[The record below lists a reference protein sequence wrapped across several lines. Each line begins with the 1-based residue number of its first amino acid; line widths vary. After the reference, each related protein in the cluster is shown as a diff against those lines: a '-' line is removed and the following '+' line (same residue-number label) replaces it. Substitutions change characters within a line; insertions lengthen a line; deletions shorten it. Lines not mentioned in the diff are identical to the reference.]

1 MFKRP
6 AIEFTTAPQRTVNI
20 PGWALIFLF
29 LAYILPGNIG
39 HAPWRG
45 DDVLHIATTASMMHS
60 GDWLVPRIAGLAFL
74 DLPPLHY
81 WLGALTG
88 TLLGWLLPLHD
99 AIRLASVAV
108 LAFGL
113 WALRD
118 AAKRFAPGDELEK
131 TSGNAT
137 LLLALSSMGLLIH
150 AHEAQPLITLFASA
164 AGALWALSMLGSE
177 PRRGMLLAGGF
188 VGAAFLAGGL
198 PGLIL
203 TLPPCI
209 VALTISKPSD
219 GPTARHV
226 LAGAL
231 IAIALVALWPL
242 LLVLRNP
249 NLLTQWWQQ
258 ELFDIAAGFSWKR
271 LSALS
276 GLLSWFA
283 WPLWPIAGWALWH
296 RRRQIA
302 SAPYAVPLAAL
313 LGALWIV
320 ITTGSVRPANAL
332 PLLPPLILLAGPE
345 VSRLRKGASNLLD
358 WFGIMTFTLFGAF
371 LWVSWSALHLGRPLA
386 LARNVARLTPDF
398 VPHISWW
405 AIPIAALLSLA
416 WFIAL
421 ARLPRFPLRGV
432 LRWALGV
439 TLTWGLATTLW
450 LDWFDYDKNYTRIAS
465 QIAEQVRGS
474 KSPCV
479 MEIGAGDVQRA
490 ALDYFSD
497 IRLQRFSKSN
507 TRCDL
512 VLSYRAGRNLLTQP
526 GDGWTLQ
533 WNQSK
538 GRGRL
543 QEQFALFRRN

>member
-6 AIEFTTAPQRTVNI
+6 VIEFTTTPPQTVDI
-20 PGWALIFLF
+20 PGWSLILLF

-45 DDVLHIATTASMMHS
+45 DDVLHIAAAANMVRS
-60 GDWLVPRIAGLAFL
+60 GDWLVPRIGGLAFL
-74 DLPPLHY
+74 DSPPLHY
-81 WLGALTG
+81 WLGGLTG

-99 AIRLASVAV
+99 AIRLASVAA

-113 WALRD
+113 WALRE
-118 AAKRFAPGDELEK
+118 AAGRLVPAKDCKNG
-131 TSGNAT
+131 T
-137 LLLALSSMGLLIH
+137 LLIALSSMGLLIH
-150 AHEAQPLITLFASA
+150 SHEAQPMITLFACV
-164 AGALWALSMLGSE
+164 AGSLWGLSMLDGK
-177 PRRGMLLAGGF
+177 PRRGLLIAGGF

-198 PGLIL
+198 PGLVL
-203 TLPPCI
+203 TLPACV
-209 VALTISKPSD
+209 VALLAGKAETRPSIWHILA
-219 GPTARHV
+219 GVV
-226 LAGAL
+226 LAVVL
-231 IAIALVALWPL
+231 IALWPVL
-242 LLVLRNP
+242 LAWRNP

-258 ELFDIAAGFSWKR
+258 EVFDIAPTVSWQR

-283 WPLWPIAGWALWH
+283 WPLWPIAGWTLWQ
-296 RRRQIA
+296 RRRQLA
-302 SAPYAVPLAAL
+302 SLPYAVPLAAL
-313 LGALWIV
+313 LSALWII
-320 ITTGSVRPANAL
+320 ITTGTVRPANVL

-358 WFGIMTFTLFGAF
+358 WFGIMTFTLLGAF
-371 LWVSWSALHLGRPLA
+371 LWLSWTALHLGWPFA
-386 LARNVARLTPDF
+386 LARNVSRLTPDF
-398 VPHISWW
+398 APHIGLW
-405 AIPIAALLSLA
+405 ATPIAALLSVG

-421 ARLPRFPLRGV
+421 RVLPRFPLRGV

-439 TLTWGLATTLW
+439 TLAWGLATTLW
-450 LDWFDYDKNYTRIAS
+450 LDWFDYDKNYARIVA
-465 QIAEQVRGS
+465 QIAEQVNGS

-490 ALDYFSD
+490 ALDYFSS

-512 VLSYRAGRNLLTQP
+512 LLSYRAGRNALAQP
-526 GDGWTLQ
+526 GEGWTLQ